1 MKYLSPELE
10 TFYKQFNTTKTL
22 ARKNVS
28 CGIFQ
33 DCDYKENEP
42 EVYQEKK

>member
-10 TFYKQFNTTKTL
+10 SFYSQFKTSKSL
-22 ARKNVS
+22 ARKSVS

-33 DCDYKENEP
+33 DCDYKDDEP